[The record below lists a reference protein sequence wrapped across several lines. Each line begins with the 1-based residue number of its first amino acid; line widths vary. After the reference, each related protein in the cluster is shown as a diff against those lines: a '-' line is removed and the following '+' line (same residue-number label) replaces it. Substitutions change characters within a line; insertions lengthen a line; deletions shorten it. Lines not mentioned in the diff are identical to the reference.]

1 VFLWFFA
8 QEREEAAA
16 DMEMAT
22 RSIEEKVELESM
34 LAELK
39 ATVASQQK
47 EIVDRELHISSLD
60 QQLKVTNRTLD
71 DLQLELSRSTSAV
84 QVSDRFFFRTVTKNP
99 PPPSNSF
106 DSGELRKAQWEPLP
120 SRQSAVATVAKTKE
134 LKKRFMGYA
143 KRESF
148 VVSFGSRLSRV
159 IERLSF
165 QRV

>member
-47 EIVDRELHISSLD
+47 ETVDRELHISSLD

-84 QVSDRFFFRTVTKNP
+84 QVSDRFFRTVTKILLLRRILSTRVNCE
-99 PPPSNSF
+99 NH
-106 DSGELRKAQWEPLP
+106 SGNHCQAGRAL
-120 SRQSAVATVAKTKE
+120 
-134 LKKRFMGYA
+134 
-143 KRESF
+143 
-148 VVSFGSRLSRV
+148 
-159 IERLSF
+159 
-165 QRV
+165 

>member
-1 VFLWFFA
+1 VVGFA

-22 RSIEEKVELESM
+22 RSIDEKVELEAM

-84 QVSDRFFFRTVTKNP
+84 QVAEHTWTLKRAKQRLKTANP
-99 PPPSNSF
+99 EDESNVP
-106 DSGELRKAQWEPLP
+106 QI
-120 SRQSAVATVAKTKE
+120 ATRNTLTMVG
-134 LKKRFMGYA
+134 RMG
-143 KRESF
+143 
-148 VVSFGSRLSRV
+148 VMFGGTSKDDTLNG
-159 IERLSF
+159 
-165 QRV
+165 